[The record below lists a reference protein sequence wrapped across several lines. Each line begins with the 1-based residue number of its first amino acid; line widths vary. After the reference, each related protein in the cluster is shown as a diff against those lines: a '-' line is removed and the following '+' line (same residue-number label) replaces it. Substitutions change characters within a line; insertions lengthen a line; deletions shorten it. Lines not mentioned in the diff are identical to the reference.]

1 MNLELRQAS
10 FSQAFRTAREANAD
24 YFLVISAMENER
36 DVSLKAELFTGRT
49 GSPVGSF
56 FSYRTGVDRLRNASR
71 GIADQMG
78 AVLPLRG
85 RLVQRQQAQ
94 GLIDKGKV
102 DGVKAGAVY
111 DIVKKGRSQIA
122 HEGIGLSYTNEDIVG
137 RISIEN
143 VDEEVASGTMTRN
156 GFFDRIEAG
165 DEVIFRAADE
175 VKIPPDTT
183 ANPELRALLRT
194 LR

>member
-1 MNLELRQAS
+1 MNLELRQDS
-10 FSQAFRTAREANAD
+10 FAQAFRTAREANAD
-24 YFLVISAMENER
+24 YFLVISVMENER

-49 GSPVGSF
+49 GSPAGSF
-56 FSYRTGVDRLRNASR
+56 YTYRTGVDRLRNASR
-71 GIADQMG
+71 GIADQLG
-78 AVLPLRG
+78 AALPLRG
-85 RLVQRQQAQ
+85 KLVQRQQAQ
-94 GLIDKGKV
+94 GLIDKGRV

-122 HEGIGLSYTNEDIVG
+122 HQGIGLIYTDEDVVG

-143 VDEEVASGTMTRN
+143 IDEEVASGSLTRN

-165 DEVIFRAADE
+165 DEVIFRAADD
-175 VKIPPDTT
+175 VRSPPDTA